1 MTKDDLLSLLQR
13 IRQSETMKR
22 KLLFIFIDLILV
34 FVSFML
40 MAWIKPATVRVVLPT
55 YWVPFVFFS
64 LIWLFISV
72 FIGKYNL
79 DEAKSGRDVYVP
91 ITITNFTILAIITIM
106 VYAFKY
112 VFYSRLMVFGTIGVA
127 SILEAVSYTHLTLPT
142 KCRKCRSRWSPYH

>member
-1 MTKDDLLSLLQR
+1 
-13 IRQSETMKR
+13 MKR

-55 YWVPFVFFS
+55 YWVPFIYFS
-64 LIWLFISV
+64 LIWLFISI

-91 ITITNFTILAIITIM
+91 ITITNFTILAIIT
-106 VYAFKY
+106 V
-112 VFYSRLMVFGTIGVA
+112 T
-127 SILEAVSYTHLTLPT
+127 LT
-142 KCRKCRSRWSPYH
+142 RH